1 MERRLFLGR
10 MAHGLALALAW
21 PLTTHAAARPL
32 RIGLTPAF
40 LHDRHGLMAEWQA
53 YLEQQLGRPVK
64 FVLRDSYSDTMNL
77 IKQGQ
82 LDAAW
87 LCDYPY
93 VLMKSRVRLL
103 ATPLNEGRP
112 YYRSYLIVS
121 ALDTTTKSITDLA
134 GKVFAYADPFSN
146 TGYLAPRY
154 ELTRRGVDPRGH
166 FRKTFFTW
174 SHRKAVEAVALHL
187 ADGAAV
193 DSYIWESLAK
203 VEPDLTR
210 RTRVVTRSVE
220 FGFPPFVAN
229 NTLAEADYQALR
241 RVLMEM
247 AKNAQGRELLAKL
260 HLDGFIE
267 ASPALYANVEEMV
280 RLAGERPN
288 ADF

>member
-1 MERRLFLGR
+1 MERRLFLSR

-21 PLTTHAAARPL
+21 PVTASAETAPL

-40 LHDRHGLMAEWQA
+40 LHDRHGLMAEWQSF
-53 YLEQQLGRPVK
+53 LEHRLGRPVK

-112 YYRSYLIVS
+112 YYRSYLIVPTR
-121 ALDTTTKSITDLA
+121 DTTTKSIADLA
-134 GKVFAYADPFSN
+134 GKVFAYADPYSN

-154 ELTRRGVDPRGH
+154 ELIKRGLDPRNH

-203 VEPDLTR
+203 LAPDLTG
-210 RTRVVTRSVE
+210 RTRIVNRSGE
-220 FGFPPFVAN
+220 FGFPPFVASN
-229 NTLAEADYQALR
+229 SLADADFQALR

-247 AKNAQGRELLAKL
+247 TRDAEGRDLLAKL

-267 ASPALYANVEEMV
+267 ASPSLYANVEDMV